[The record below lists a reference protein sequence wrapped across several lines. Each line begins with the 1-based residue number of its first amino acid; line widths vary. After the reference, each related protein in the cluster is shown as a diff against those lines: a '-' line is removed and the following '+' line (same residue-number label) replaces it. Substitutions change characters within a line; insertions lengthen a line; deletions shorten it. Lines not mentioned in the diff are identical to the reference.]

1 MKENGFNYFR
11 AFTEMVEG
19 SMAAAR
25 LLDEILEDYD
35 PLALD
40 ARIRQMHEI
49 ENSNDTLIHETLN
62 HLIKEFL
69 PPLEREDISAL
80 IEELDNPTDAIEDVL
95 FALYMYNITE
105 IRPEA
110 IKFSKLIVEAVDT
123 LYEASIEFKDFQKNS
138 ELTKEKIIKVNE
150 IEGKGDKLYIEAIRD
165 LYTNNE
171 DAKHVIAWTKIMS
184 KLEKCLDTLEKSA
197 NLMEFIIMK
206 NM

>member
-1 MKENGFNYFR
+1 MKNYGFDYFR
-11 AFTEMVEG
+11 AFTEMVQG

-25 LLDEILEDYD
+25 LLDEILKEYD

-49 ENSNDTLIHETLN
+49 EKSNDMLIHETLR
-62 HLIKEFL
+62 HLIREFL
-69 PPLEREDISAL
+69 PPIEREDISTL
-80 IEELDNPTDAIEDVL
+80 IEELDDPTDAIEDVL

-110 IKFSKLIVEAVDT
+110 IKFSELIVEAVDT
-123 LYEASIEFKDFQKNS
+123 LYEASIEFKNFKNG
-138 ELTKEKIIKVNE
+138 EDKTKEKIIKVNE
-150 IEGKGDKLYIEAIRD
+150 IEGRGDNLYIDAIRE
-165 LYTNNE
+165 LYTSSL
-171 DAKHVIAWTKIMS
+171 DPKTIVAWTKVLS

-197 NLMEFIIMK
+197 NLMEFIMMK

>member
-197 NLMEFIIMK
+197 NLMEFIMMK